1 MMSRPSP
8 AFVKFV
14 AIGGFAS
21 LVNLLA
27 RIVINR
33 TSSYEVAIVGAFFV
47 ALITAFE
54 LNRAFVFNDT
64 PGRWWPRFGRF
75 FLVNL
80 VALVQVFVISVGL
93 ARLLFPAIGM
103 AFHPDTVAHAIGLVA
118 PLFTSFW
125 FHRVFTFAAPAPVRP

>member
-1 MMSRPSP
+1 MPRFSP

-14 AIGGFAS
+14 VIGGFAS

-27 RIVINR
+27 RIAIGQ
-33 TSSYEVAIVGAFFV
+33 TTSYEVAIVGAFFV

-64 PGRWWPRFGRF
+64 SGRWWPRFGRF

-80 VALVQVFVISVGL
+80 VALAQVLVISVGL
-93 ARLLFPAIGM
+93 ARFLFPVIGM
-103 AFHPDTVAHAIGLVA
+103 TFHPETVAHAIGLVS

-125 FHRVFTFAAPAPVRP
+125 FHRVFTFAAPATVRP